1 MVHININSLR
11 NKFDM
16 PMNSIT
22 EYKDI
27 LMVFETKLDDTFPH
41 VLHHPKDFSNSYR
54 LDRNP
59 HGGRI
64 LVYIRD
70 NIPPNL
76 VEHDQKFENFEGFFI
91 ELELSKKNKWL
102 LSYSSN
108 PHKSNTKE
116 HLSNNCEGLSELNL
130 KYDNILILVD

>member
-41 VLHHPKDFSNSYR
+41 VLHHRKDFSNSYR
-54 LDRNP
+54 LDSNP

-76 VEHDQKFENFEGFFI
+76 VEHDQKLENFEGFFI

-116 HLSNNCEGLSELNL
+116 HLSNNCEGLSELNS